1 MLEKNIP
8 SVTQR
13 GTQSERSSVE
23 QFSFA
28 NGCRGTG
35 EQAQRAEVLM
45 QVETV
50 LYWWAFSSHVNV
62 WKGSWP
68 G

>member
-13 GTQSERSSVE
+13 GPQSESSSVE

-28 NGCRGTG
+28 KGAE
-35 EQAQRAEVLM
+35 EQVSKHKGAEVLM

-50 LYWWAFSSHVNV
+50 LYWWAFSSHVNI